1 MQQLPQFLIGC
12 CVTRSESVCFPF
24 TEPVQC
30 MMTKSFFFPPAY
42 PQNGQLVDFEEIFHE
57 YDNNC
62 TELEMLT
69 EF

>member
-1 MQQLPQFLIGC
+1 
-12 CVTRSESVCFPF
+12 
-24 TEPVQC
+24 